1 MLFHKVSVFKCFKRL
16 PILPSQLLRPLIK
29 RLLKMINSNI
39 SFSSTIGH
47 RKLVQFL
54 LNRGADPN
62 AVDYGDI
69 TPLHIAAE
77 CGHLNITKI
86 LIKHGAKV
94 NAETRISKFTP
105 LHKAVQQNW
114 EDIIEILIENG
125 ARTDV
130 EDLLLGKTLSELMDN
145 AFKNDLEKA
154 YGNSCKCCD

>member
-1 MLFHKVSVFKCFKRL
+1 METNPFTLICLGDTTCYQHYV
-16 PILPSQLLRPLIK
+16 ILL
-29 RLLKMINSNI
+29 
-39 SFSSTIGH
+39 SFSY
-47 RKLVQFL
+47 
-54 LNRGADPN
+54 PW
-62 AVDYGDI
+62 
-69 TPLHIAAE
+69 AA
-77 CGHLNITKI
+77 NITKI

-114 EDIIEILIENG
+114 EDIIEILIQNG

>member
-1 MLFHKVSVFKCFKRL
+1 MY
-16 PILPSQLLRPLIK
+16 
-29 RLLKMINSNI
+29 SNI
-39 SFSSTIGH
+39 LKEYLFCQNANYWYPLVSAQNDQFKHFFSSTIGH

-114 EDIIEILIENG
+114 EDIIEILIQNG

-154 YGNSCKCCD
+154 YGNSCKCCDWKWIYTV